1 LPGEFANRLLGNTFT
16 MFARCGGAGATAQEQ
31 YFVDGPAARIHQAEV
46 LRKQASSADSMTGKI
61 GPPSI
66 PL

>member
-31 YFVDGPAARIHQAEV
+31 YFVEGPAARIH
-46 LRKQASSADSMTGKI
+46 
-61 GPPSI
+61 
-66 PL
+66 